1 MVYEAIKG
9 LVQYGLDTGLISEV
23 DAVYARNQILD
34 VMKMDEYQEPTE
46 DAAAGS
52 LEDILKALMDHAHE
66 TGALEDDSIVY
77 RDLFDTKLM
86 NCLMPRPSEVV
97 REFWDHY
104 KVSPEEATNWYYK
117 LSQDSDYIRRYRIV
131 KDMKWTTKTRYGT
144 LDITVNLSKP
154 EKDPKAIAEMCIR
167 DRGKDIG
174 TILKMVGMTLV
185 STVGGASG
193 PLYGTAYMKAGM
205 VLAGKNEMD
214 ITDFLAM
221 MKAAVEGVMQ
231 RGHATVEEA
240 TMLDAM
246 VPSLTAMETAAG
258 EGKSTVEVLG
268 EGVRA
273 AWAGA
278 EHTKDLVATKG
289 RASYVGERGLG
300 HQDPGATSYSYML
313 ETIARL
319 VG

>member
-1 MVYEAIKG
+1 MADSSKVLEIIRAIG
-9 LVQYGLDTGLISEV
+9 LKMEEEKEYLTELDQPIGDSDHGINLARGFG
-23 DAVYARNQILD
+23 AVEGKLD
-34 VMKMDEYQEPTE
+34 
-46 DAAAGS
+46 S
-52 LEDILKALMDHAHE
+52 LE
-66 TGALEDDSIVY
+66 
-77 RDLFDTKLM
+77 
-86 NCLMPRPSEVV
+86 
-97 REFWDHY
+97 
-104 KVSPEEATNWYYK
+104 
-117 LSQDSDYIRRYRIV
+117 
-131 KDMKWTTKTRYGT
+131 
-144 LDITVNLSKP
+144 
-154 EKDPKAIAEMCIR
+154 
-167 DRGKDIG
+167 GKDIG

-193 PLYGTAYMKAGM
+193 PLYGTAHMKAGR